1 MKQDGMKKL
10 LLNILLVVILLI
22 IIVASVCLLI
32 PGDMGVIAVMK
43 EISTFTLLSILGAL
57 LIFMYIKGAVLKKKI
72 RVLCIVMGMLCVVVG
87 FINIFNGI
95 RGLQS
100 GLRTVSTTRYEL
112 YSPNYTKV
120 TKSYYIKTRV
130 DGELTKI
137 AIDDY
142 TYEKLQGV
150 NSSISI
156 SYYPYIN
163 VADNVNV
170 NGD

>member
-1 MKQDGMKKL
+1 
-10 LLNILLVVILLI
+10 
-22 IIVASVCLLI
+22 
-32 PGDMGVIAVMK
+32 
-43 EISTFTLLSILGAL
+43 
-57 LIFMYIKGAVLKKKI
+57 
-72 RVLCIVMGMLCVVVG
+72 MGMLCVVMG

-112 YSPNYTKV
+112 YSPNYTEV
-120 TKSYYIKTRV
+120 TKLYYIKTRV

-150 NSSISI
+150 LL
-156 SYYPYIN
+156 
-163 VADNVNV
+163 
-170 NGD
+170 